1 MDAIQNLL
9 ESGAANRSAQVD
21 AMLNEDFV
29 EVIDNEE
36 RE

>member
-9 ESGAANRSAQVD
+9 QSGAENRSAQVD
-21 AMLNEDFV
+21 AMLNENF
-29 EVIDNEE
+29 EENIDNKE

>member
-9 ESGAANRSAQVD
+9 QSGAENRSAQVD
-21 AMLNEDFV
+21 AMMNENFEDN
-29 EVIDNEE
+29 IHNEE